1 MPTQEGKGRGV
12 GLLGKKRVM
21 LTVTGGWGVVLQDGR
36 SAHCCVFDDSGFWM
50 NACVLVFV
58 YETEIRRQNS

>member
-21 LTVTGGWGVVLQDGR
+21 LTVTGGVGS
-36 SAHCCVFDDSGFWM
+36 SASRRTISS
-50 NACVLVFV
+50 LLR
-58 YETEIRRQNS
+58 IR